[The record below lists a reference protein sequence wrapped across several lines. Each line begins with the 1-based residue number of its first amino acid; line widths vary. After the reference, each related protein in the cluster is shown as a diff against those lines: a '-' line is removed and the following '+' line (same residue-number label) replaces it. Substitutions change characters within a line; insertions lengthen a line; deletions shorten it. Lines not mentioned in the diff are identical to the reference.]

1 MGIQNSETQ
10 HQLLNKPSVSAIN
23 QLCNGHVPL
32 FQDLSQQNLRAD
44 PTCVCRRGQANVQH
58 LVFPMLNSQQAV
70 TRTQR
75 RTGPPRHTSHQESTP
90 SLRDLRAHWK
100 LQEHN
105 LHYQKGCLEGQ
116 NLRCPQIAAL
126 RQLYPKILIS
136 RVASASD
143 SSICDNPAGS
153 AGS

>member
-90 SLRDLRAHWK
+90 SLRDLRAH
-100 LQEHN
+100 
-105 LHYQKGCLEGQ
+105 
-116 NLRCPQIAAL
+116 
-126 RQLYPKILIS
+126 
-136 RVASASD
+136 
-143 SSICDNPAGS
+143 
-153 AGS
+153 